1 MLARM
6 PVITSYSIHYTK
18 LYDIYGFCIVID
30 HGLGLQTLYG
40 HLSRIGVEVGQMVA
54 KGDVI
59 GNTGATGMAGGDH
72 LHYEMTIAGL
82 SVQPIEW
89 WDGVWIKNNI
99 TDKLQTA
106 PTN

>member
-1 MLARM
+1 M
-6 PVITSYSIHYTK
+6 
-18 LYDIYGFCIVID
+18 VID

-40 HLSRIGVEVGQMVA
+40 HLSRIGVTVGQQVA

-59 GNTGATGMAGGDH
+59 GNSGATGMAGGDH
-72 LHYEMTIAGL
+72 LHYETIIAGL

-89 WDGVWIKNNI
+89 WDGSWITNNI
-99 TDKLQTA
+99 TEKLKLT